1 MEGSKGAIRSLM
13 ALVKADSGELIK
25 LLRALGDLGVLT
37 LLLQEMVGIVVLKL
51 WSLALF
57 VMVCFNLS

>member
-37 LLLQEMVGIVVLKL
+37 LLLQEMVGIVALKL
-51 WSLALF
+51 LSLALF

>member
-25 LLRALGDLGVLT
+25 SLRALGDLGVLT
-37 LLLQEMVGIVVLKL
+37 LLLQEMVGIVALKL